1 MKDLKTN
8 AEVIRQV
15 GEDEGFS
22 HSNNWIKKYILRK
35 YKRDVSV
42 QQIAAVLGR
51 YRDRKYVD
59 STLAHSKCR
68 ELLNACANDY
78 NLAKKI
84 LTSYVGV

>member
-1 MKDLKTN
+1 MKSVKSN
-8 AEVIRQV
+8 ADIIRQV
-15 GEDEGFS
+15 GEDEGFA

-35 YKRDVSV
+35 YNKHVSV
-42 QQIAAVLGR
+42 QQVAAVLGR

-59 STLAHSKCR
+59 SNLAHVKCR

-84 LTSYVGV
+84 LATYVGV